1 MAFATIVVISALTPA
16 SGAEGP
22 RSGLL
27 SVRES
32 FDQSEDIPIE
42 GYVSYLVI
50 RKAGSGKVVI
60 KESKPGFFR
69 STSVL
74 PLGNFRL
81 RSFVRDCEGNCGY
94 LSPPSSSC
102 SAAFTMRAGES
113 LKAKI
118 RRDASQCRVVI
129 DAS

>member
-1 MAFATIVVISALTPA
+1 MAALIAVGLAA
-16 SGAEGP
+16 SPTLAGGVQQ
-22 RSGLL
+22 SGQI

-32 FDQSEDIPIE
+32 FDETKGIPIE

-50 RKAGSGKVVI
+50 RRAGSGKVVI
-60 KESKPGFFR
+60 KDSKPGFFR

-81 RSFVRDCEGNCGY
+81 RSFIRECEGNCGY

-102 SAAFTMRAGES
+102 SATFTMHAGES

-118 RRDASQCRVVI
+118 RRDAGQCRVVI
-129 DAS
+129 DAAN